1 MTSKVNRTRRLRNY
15 PKYSIEACL
24 DIVRVICTGNDSTSI
39 SRVSLAQKLGT
50 TPKSSNFTH
59 MIKSCEMYGFTVGKY
74 NSDTISVTNRGE
86 NAVQNNDSVKRKT
99 AIYDAAMHPE
109 IFKSFYN
116 LYKGV
121 NIPGNNRAIDVLQ
134 QKFDISMDDERGK
147 ECWGLIMG
155 NGLFSEIIVEIG
167 KDRYVD
173 LSQTNEKLSYEKL
186 SDVINVS
193 SDRPD
198 TQEQIHEITNNTS
211 NIVSIGQAPVIKTL
225 FLGHVGSSEITDFV
239 INILDSLHIE
249 YKSGGAN
256 GEVTSV
262 LTPFIDQDMRDSR
275 GSILIFANSDID
287 IVAGGKKVSPIT
299 PMLVQLG
306 AALVLHGKD
315 NVLVLKEKDIDI
327 GVPDLN
333 EIELSKD
340 LEKESLTLLITEEL
354 MALGLIKNNT

>member
-1 MTSKVNRTRRLRNY
+1 MTSKVKRTRRLRNY
-15 PKYSIEACL
+15 PKYSIEVCL
-24 DIVRVICTGNDSTSI
+24 DIVRIICIGNDSTSI

-50 TPKSSNFTH
+50 TPKSSNFTDKV
-59 MIKSCEMYGFTVGKY
+59 KSCERYGFTVGKY

-86 NAVQNNDSVKRKT
+86 NSVQNNDLAKRKT

-116 LYKGV
+116 LYKGES
-121 NIPGNNRAIDVLQ
+121 IPGNNSAIDVLQ
-134 QKFDISMDDERGK
+134 QKFDISMDDERAK
-147 ECWGLIMG
+147 ECWGLIME

-173 LSQTNEKLSYEKL
+173 LSQNNEKLSYEKL

-211 NIVSIGQAPVIKTL
+211 NIVSIEQAVVKKTV
-225 FLGHVGSSEITDFV
+225 FLGHVGSSEITDVV
-239 INILDSLHIE
+239 INTLDSLNIE
-249 YKSGGAN
+249 YKSGGAS

-262 LTPFIDQDMRDSR
+262 LTPFIDQDMRDSEV
-275 GSILIFANSDID
+275 SILIFANSDID

-306 AALVLHGKD
+306 AALALHGKD

-327 GVPDLN
+327 GVPELN

-340 LEKESLTLLITEEL
+340 DLQHLPYVINDELVTLGVIL
-354 MALGLIKNNT
+354 NNT

>member
-1 MTSKVNRTRRLRNY
+1 MTSKVKRTRRLRNY
-15 PKYSIEACL
+15 PKYSIEVCL
-24 DIVRVICTGNDSTSI
+24 DIVRIICIGNDSTSI

-50 TPKSSNFTH
+50 TPKSSNFTDKV
-59 MIKSCEMYGFTVGKY
+59 KSCERYGFTVGKY

-86 NAVQNNDSVKRKT
+86 NSVQNNDLAKRKT

-121 NIPGNNRAIDVLQ
+121 SIPENNSAIDVLQ
-134 QKFDISMDDERGK
+134 QKFDISMDDERAK
-147 ECWGLIMG
+147 ECWGLIME

-173 LSQTNEKLSYEKL
+173 LSGNNEKL
-186 SDVINVS
+186 SDVINIS

-198 TQEQIHEITNNTS
+198 SKEQIHEITNNTS
-211 NIVSIGQAPVIKTL
+211 NIVSIEQAVVRKTV
-225 FLGHVGSSEITDFV
+225 FLGHVGSSEITDVV
-239 INILDSLHIE
+239 INTLDSLSIE
-249 YKSGGAN
+249 YKGGGAS

-262 LTPFIDQDMRDSR
+262 LTPFIDQDMRDS
-275 GSILIFANSDID
+275 GVSILIFANSDID

-306 AALVLHGKD
+306 AALALHGKD

-327 GVPDLN
+327 GVPELN

-340 LEKESLTLLITEEL
+340 DLQHLPYVINDEL
-354 MALGLIKNNT
+354 VNLGVMLNNT

>member
-1 MTSKVNRTRRLRNY
+1 MTSKVKRTRRLRNY
-15 PKYSIEACL
+15 PKYSIEVCL
-24 DIVRVICTGNDSTSI
+24 DIVRIICIGNDSTSI

-50 TPKSSNFTH
+50 TPKSSNFTDKV
-59 MIKSCEMYGFTVGKY
+59 KSCKMYGFTVGKY

-86 NAVQNNDSVKRKT
+86 IAVQNNDLAKRKT

-121 NIPGNNRAIDVLQ
+121 SIPENNSAIDVLQ
-134 QKFDISMDDERGK
+134 QKFDISMDDERAK
-147 ECWGLIMG
+147 ECWGLIME

-173 LSQTNEKLSYEKL
+173 LNQNIEKT
-186 SDVINVS
+186 SDVINIS

-198 TQEQIHEITNNTS
+198 SQEQIHEITNNTS
-211 NIVSIGQAPVIKTL
+211 NIVSIEQAVVKKTV
-225 FLGHVGSSEITDFV
+225 FLGHVGSSEITDVV
-239 INILDSLHIE
+239 INTLDSLSIE
-249 YKSGGAN
+249 YKGGGAS

-262 LTPFIDQDMRDSR
+262 LTPFIDQDMRDS
-275 GSILIFANSDID
+275 GVSILIFANSDID

-306 AALVLHGKD
+306 AALALHGKD

-327 GVPDLN
+327 GVPELN

-340 LEKESLTLLITEEL
+340 DLQHLPYVINDEL
-354 MALGLIKNNT
+354 VNLGVMLNNT

>member
-1 MTSKVNRTRRLRNY
+1 MTSKVKRTRRLRNY
-15 PKYSIEACL
+15 PKYSIEVCL
-24 DIVRVICTGNDSTSI
+24 DIVRIICIGNDSTSI

-50 TPKSSNFTH
+50 TPKSSNFTDKV
-59 MIKSCEMYGFTVGKY
+59 KSCERYGFTVGKY

-86 NAVQNNDSVKRKT
+86 NSVQNNDLAKRKT

-121 NIPGNNRAIDVLQ
+121 SIPENNSAIDVLQ
-134 QKFDISMDDERGK
+134 QKFDISMDDERAK
-147 ECWGLIMG
+147 ECWGLIME

-173 LSQTNEKLSYEKL
+173 LSQNNEKLY
-186 SDVINVS
+186 DVINIS
-193 SDRPD
+193 SDRSD
-198 TQEQIHEITNNTS
+198 SQEQIHEITNNTA
-211 NIVSIGQAPVIKTL
+211 NIVSIEQAVVKKTV
-225 FLGHVGSSEITDFV
+225 FLGHVGSSEITDVV
-239 INILDSLHIE
+239 INTLDSLSIE
-249 YKSGGAN
+249 YKGGGAS

-262 LTPFIDQDMRDSR
+262 LTPFIDQDMRDS
-275 GSILIFANSDID
+275 GVSILIFANSDID

-306 AALVLHGKD
+306 AALALHGKD

-327 GVPDLN
+327 GVPELN

-340 LEKESLTLLITEEL
+340 DLQHLPYVINDEL
-354 MALGLIKNNT
+354 VNLGVMLNNT

>member
-1 MTSKVNRTRRLRNY
+1 MTSKVKRTRRLRNY
-15 PKYSIEACL
+15 PKYSIEVCL
-24 DIVRVICTGNDSTSI
+24 DMVRVICTGNDSTSI

-50 TPKSSNFTH
+50 TPKSSNFTDKV
-59 MIKSCEMYGFTVGKY
+59 KSCKMYGFTVGKY
-74 NSDTISVTNRGE
+74 NSDTISITNRGE
-86 NAVQNNDSVKRKT
+86 NAVQNNDLAKRKT

-109 IFKSFYN
+109 IFKGFYN

-121 NIPGNNRAIDVLQ
+121 SIPENNSAIDVLQ

-147 ECWGLIMG
+147 ECWGLIME

-173 LSQTNEKLSYEKL
+173 LSGNNEKL
-186 SDVINVS
+186 SDVINIS

-198 TQEQIHEITNNTS
+198 SKEQIHEITNNTS
-211 NIVSIGQAPVIKTL
+211 NIVSIEQAVVRKTV
-225 FLGHVGSSEITDFV
+225 FLGHVGSSEITDVV
-239 INILDSLHIE
+239 INILDSLNIE
-249 YKSGGAN
+249 YKSGGAS

-262 LTPFIDQDMRDSR
+262 LTPFIDQDMRDSEV
-275 GSILIFANSDID
+275 SILIFANSDID

-315 NVLVLKEKDIDI
+315 HVLVLKEKDIDI
-327 GVPDLN
+327 GVPELN

-340 LEKESLTLLITEEL
+340 NLQHLPLVINDELVTLGVI
-354 MALGLIKNNT
+354 

>member
-1 MTSKVNRTRRLRNY
+1 MTSKVKRTRRLRNY
-15 PKYSIEACL
+15 PKYSIEVCL
-24 DIVRVICTGNDSTSI
+24 DIVRIICIGNDSTSI

-50 TPKSSNFTH
+50 TPKSSNFTDKV
-59 MIKSCEMYGFTVGKY
+59 KSCERYGFTVGKY

-86 NAVQNNDSVKRKT
+86 NSVQNNDLAKRKT

-116 LYKGV
+116 LYKGES
-121 NIPGNNRAIDVLQ
+121 IPGNNSAIDVLQ
-134 QKFDISMDDERGK
+134 QKFDISMDDERAK
-147 ECWGLIMG
+147 ECWGLIME

-173 LSQTNEKLSYEKL
+173 LRQNNEKL
-186 SDVINVS
+186 SDVINIS

-198 TQEQIHEITNNTS
+198 SQKQIHEITNNTS
-211 NIVSIGQAPVIKTL
+211 NIVSIEQVAVRKTV
-225 FLGHVGSSEITDFV
+225 FLGHVGSSEITDVV
-239 INILDSLHIE
+239 INILDSLNIE
-249 YKSGGAN
+249 YKSGGTS

-262 LTPFIDQDMRDSR
+262 LTPFIDQDMRDS
-275 GSILIFANSDID
+275 GVSILIFANSDID

-340 LEKESLTLLITEEL
+340 LKKENLTLLITEEL

>member
-1 MTSKVNRTRRLRNY
+1 MTSKVKRTCRLRNY
-15 PKYSIEACL
+15 PKYSIEVCL

-50 TPKSSNFTH
+50 TPKSSNFTDKV
-59 MIKSCEMYGFTVGKY
+59 KSCERYGFTVGKY

-86 NAVQNNDSVKRKT
+86 NSVQNNDLAKRKT

-116 LYKGV
+116 LYKGES
-121 NIPGNNRAIDVLQ
+121 IPGNNSAIDVLQ
-134 QKFDISMDDERGK
+134 QKFDISMDDERAK
-147 ECWGLIMG
+147 ECWGLIME

-173 LSQTNEKLSYEKL
+173 LSQNNEKLY
-186 SDVINVS
+186 DVINIS

-198 TQEQIHEITNNTS
+198 SQEQIHEITNNTS
-211 NIVSIGQAPVIKTL
+211 NIVSIEQAVVRKTV
-225 FLGHVGSSEITDFV
+225 FFGHVGSSEITDVV
-239 INILDSLHIE
+239 INILDSLNIE
-249 YKSGGAN
+249 YKSGGAS
-256 GEVTSV
+256 GEVSSV
-262 LTPFIDQDMRDSR
+262 LTPFIDQDMRDS
-275 GSILIFANSDID
+275 GVSILIFANSDID

-306 AALVLHGKD
+306 AALALHGKD

-327 GVPDLN
+327 GVPELN

-340 LEKESLTLLITEEL
+340 DLQHLPYVINDEL
-354 MALGLIKNNT
+354 VNLGVMLNNT

>member
-59 MIKSCEMYGFTVGKY
+59 KIKSCEMYGFTVGKY

-86 NAVQNNDSVKRKT
+86 NAVQNNDSAKRKT

-109 IFKSFYN
+109 IFKGFYN

-121 NIPGNNRAIDVLQ
+121 SIPENNSAIDVLQ

-147 ECWGLIMG
+147 ECWGLIME
-155 NGLFSEIIVEIG
+155 NGLFSAIIVEIG

-173 LSQTNEKLSYEKL
+173 LNGNNEKL
-186 SDVINVS
+186 SDVINIS
-193 SDRPD
+193 SDRSD
-198 TQEQIHEITNNTS
+198 SQEQIHEITNNTS
-211 NIVSIGQAPVIKTL
+211 NIVSIEQVAVRKTV
-225 FLGHVGSSEITDFV
+225 FLGHVGSSEITDVV
-239 INILDSLHIE
+239 INILDSLDIE
-249 YKSGGAN
+249 YKSGGAS

-262 LTPFIDQDMRDSR
+262 LTPFIDQDMRDS
-275 GSILIFANSDID
+275 GVSILIFANSDID

-333 EIELSKD
+333 EIELSID
-340 LEKESLTLLITEEL
+340 EVRQQIVNLPLLITEEL
-354 MALGLIKNNT
+354 IALEILKNNT

>member
-1 MTSKVNRTRRLRNY
+1 MTSKVKRTRRLRNY
-15 PKYSIEACL
+15 PKYSIEVCL
-24 DIVRVICTGNDSTSI
+24 DMVRVICTGNDSTSI

-50 TPKSSNFTH
+50 TPKSSNFTDKV
-59 MIKSCEMYGFTVGKY
+59 KSCKMYGFTVGKY

-86 NAVQNNDSVKRKT
+86 NSVQNNDLAKRKT

-121 NIPGNNRAIDVLQ
+121 SIPENNSAIDVLQ
-134 QKFDISMDDERGK
+134 QKFDISMDDERAK
-147 ECWGLIMG
+147 ECWGLIME

-173 LSQTNEKLSYEKL
+173 LSQNNEKLY
-186 SDVINVS
+186 DVINIS
-193 SDRPD
+193 SDRSD
-198 TQEQIHEITNNTS
+198 SQEQIHEITNNTS
-211 NIVSIGQAPVIKTL
+211 NIVSIEQAVVKKTV
-225 FLGHVGSSEITDFV
+225 FLGHVGSSEITDVV
-239 INILDSLHIE
+239 INTLDSLNIE
-249 YKSGGAN
+249 YKSGGAS

-262 LTPFIDQDMRDSR
+262 LTPFIDQDMRDS
-275 GSILIFANSDID
+275 GVSILIFANSDID

-306 AALVLHGKD
+306 AALALHGKD

-327 GVPDLN
+327 GVPELN

-340 LEKESLTLLITEEL
+340 DLQHLPYVINDEL
-354 MALGLIKNNT
+354 VNLGVMLNNT

>member
-1 MTSKVNRTRRLRNY
+1 MTSKVKRTRRLRNY
-15 PKYSIEACL
+15 PKYSIEVCL
-24 DIVRVICTGNDSTSI
+24 DIVRIICIGNDSTSI

-50 TPKSSNFTH
+50 TPKSSNFTDKV
-59 MIKSCEMYGFTVGKY
+59 KSCERYGFTVGKY

-86 NAVQNNDSVKRKT
+86 NSVQNNDLAKRKT

-116 LYKGV
+116 LYKGES
-121 NIPGNNRAIDVLQ
+121 IPGNNSAIDVLQ
-134 QKFDISMDDERGK
+134 QKFDISMDDERAK
-147 ECWGLIMG
+147 ECWGLIME

-173 LSQTNEKLSYEKL
+173 LSQNNEKLY
-186 SDVINVS
+186 DVINIS
-193 SDRPD
+193 SDRSD
-198 TQEQIHEITNNTS
+198 SQEQIHEITNNTS
-211 NIVSIGQAPVIKTL
+211 NIVSIEQAVVKKTV
-225 FLGHVGSSEITDFV
+225 FLGHVGSSEITDVV
-239 INILDSLHIE
+239 INTLDSLSIE
-249 YKSGGAN
+249 YKGGGAS

-262 LTPFIDQDMRDSR
+262 LTPFIDQDMRDS
-275 GSILIFANSDID
+275 GVSILIFANSDID

-306 AALVLHGKD
+306 AALALHGKD

-327 GVPDLN
+327 GVPELN

-340 LEKESLTLLITEEL
+340 DLQHLPYVINDEL
-354 MALGLIKNNT
+354 VNLGVMLNNT

>member
-1 MTSKVNRTRRLRNY
+1 MTSKVKRTRRLRNY
-15 PKYSIEACL
+15 PKYSIEVCL
-24 DIVRVICTGNDSTSI
+24 DIVRIICIGNDSTSI

-50 TPKSSNFTH
+50 TPKSSNFTDKV
-59 MIKSCEMYGFTVGKY
+59 KSCKMYGFTVGKY

-86 NAVQNNDSVKRKT
+86 NSVQNNDLAKRKT

-116 LYKGV
+116 LYKGES
-121 NIPGNNRAIDVLQ
+121 IPGNNSAIDVLQ
-134 QKFDISMDDERGK
+134 QKFDISMDDERAK
-147 ECWGLIMG
+147 ECWGLIME

-173 LSQTNEKLSYEKL
+173 LSQNNEKLY
-186 SDVINVS
+186 DVINIS
-193 SDRPD
+193 SDRSD
-198 TQEQIHEITNNTS
+198 SQEQIHEITNNTA
-211 NIVSIGQAPVIKTL
+211 NIVSIEQAVVKKTV
-225 FLGHVGSSEITDFV
+225 FLGHVGSSEITDVV
-239 INILDSLHIE
+239 INTLDSLSIE
-249 YKSGGAN
+249 YKGGGAS

-262 LTPFIDQDMRDSR
+262 LTPFIDQDMRDS
-275 GSILIFANSDID
+275 GVSILIFANSDID

-306 AALVLHGKD
+306 AALALHGKD

-327 GVPDLN
+327 GVPELN

-340 LEKESLTLLITEEL
+340 DLQHLPYVINDEL
-354 MALGLIKNNT
+354 VNLGVMLNNT

>member
-1 MTSKVNRTRRLRNY
+1 MTSKVKRTRRLRNY
-15 PKYSIEACL
+15 PKYSIEVCL
-24 DIVRVICTGNDSTSI
+24 DIVRIICIGNDSTSI

-50 TPKSSNFTH
+50 TPKSSNFTDKV
-59 MIKSCEMYGFTVGKY
+59 KSCERYGFTVGKY

-86 NAVQNNDSVKRKT
+86 NSVQNNDLAKRKT

-121 NIPGNNRAIDVLQ
+121 SIPENNSAIDLLQ

-147 ECWGLIMG
+147 ECWGLIME

-173 LSQTNEKLSYEKL
+173 LSQNNEKLY
-186 SDVINVS
+186 DVINIS
-193 SDRPD
+193 SDRSD
-198 TQEQIHEITNNTS
+198 SQEQIHEITNNTS
-211 NIVSIGQAPVIKTL
+211 NIVSIEQAVVKKTV
-225 FLGHVGSSEITDFV
+225 FLGHVGSSEITDVV
-239 INILDSLHIE
+239 INTLDSLSIE
-249 YKSGGAN
+249 YKGGGAS

-262 LTPFIDQDMRDSR
+262 LTPFIDQDMRDS
-275 GSILIFANSDID
+275 GVSILIFANSDID

-306 AALVLHGKD
+306 AALALHGKD

-327 GVPDLN
+327 GVPELN

-340 LEKESLTLLITEEL
+340 DLQHLPYVINDEL
-354 MALGLIKNNT
+354 VNLGVMLNNT

>member
-1 MTSKVNRTRRLRNY
+1 MTSKVKRTRRLRNY
-15 PKYSIEACL
+15 PKYSIEVCL
-24 DIVRVICTGNDSTSI
+24 DIVRIICIGNDSTSI

-50 TPKSSNFTH
+50 TPKSSNFTDKV
-59 MIKSCEMYGFTVGKY
+59 KSCERYGFTVGKY

-86 NAVQNNDSVKRKT
+86 NSVQNNDLAKRKT

-116 LYKGV
+116 LYKGES
-121 NIPGNNRAIDVLQ
+121 IPGNNSAIDVLQ

-147 ECWGLIMG
+147 ECWGLIME

-173 LSQTNEKLSYEKL
+173 LSQNNEKLY
-186 SDVINVS
+186 DVINIS
-193 SDRPD
+193 SDRSD
-198 TQEQIHEITNNTS
+198 SQEQIHEITNNTS
-211 NIVSIGQAPVIKTL
+211 NIVSIEQAVVRKTV
-225 FLGHVGSSEITDFV
+225 FFGHVGSSEITDVV
-239 INILDSLHIE
+239 INTLDSLSIE
-249 YKSGGAN
+249 YKGGGAS

-262 LTPFIDQDMRDSR
+262 LTPFIDQDMRDS
-275 GSILIFANSDID
+275 GVSILIFANSDID

-306 AALVLHGKD
+306 AALALHGKD

-327 GVPDLN
+327 GVPELN

-340 LEKESLTLLITEEL
+340 DLQHLPYVINDEL
-354 MALGLIKNNT
+354 VNLGVMLNNT

>member
-15 PKYSIEACL
+15 PKYSIEVCL

-50 TPKSSNFTH
+50 TPKSSNFTDKV
-59 MIKSCEMYGFTVGKY
+59 KSCKMYGFTVGKY

-86 NAVQNNDSVKRKT
+86 NSVQNNDLAKRKT

-121 NIPGNNRAIDVLQ
+121 SIPENNSAIDVLQ
-134 QKFDISMDDERGK
+134 QKFDISMDDERAK
-147 ECWGLIMG
+147 ECWGLIME

-173 LSQTNEKLSYEKL
+173 LSQNNEKLY
-186 SDVINVS
+186 DVINIS
-193 SDRPD
+193 SDRSD
-198 TQEQIHEITNNTS
+198 SQEQIHEITNNTS
-211 NIVSIGQAPVIKTL
+211 NIVSIEQAVVKKTV
-225 FLGHVGSSEITDFV
+225 FLGHVGSSEITDVV
-239 INILDSLHIE
+239 INTLDSLSIE
-249 YKSGGAN
+249 YKGGGAS

-262 LTPFIDQDMRDSR
+262 LTPFIDQDMRDS
-275 GSILIFANSDID
+275 GVSILIFANSDID

-306 AALVLHGKD
+306 AALALHGKD

-327 GVPDLN
+327 GVPELN

-340 LEKESLTLLITEEL
+340 DLQHLPYVINDEL
-354 MALGLIKNNT
+354 VNLGVMLNNT

>member
-1 MTSKVNRTRRLRNY
+1 MTSKVKRTRRLRNY
-15 PKYSIEACL
+15 PKYSIEVCL
-24 DIVRVICTGNDSTSI
+24 DIVRIICIGNDSTSI

-50 TPKSSNFTH
+50 TPKSSNFTDKV
-59 MIKSCEMYGFTVGKY
+59 KSCERYGFTVGKY

-86 NAVQNNDSVKRKT
+86 NSVQNNDLAKRKT

-116 LYKGV
+116 LYKGES
-121 NIPGNNRAIDVLQ
+121 IPGNNSAIDVLQ
-134 QKFDISMDDERGK
+134 QKFDISMDDERAK
-147 ECWGLIMG
+147 ECWGLIME

-173 LSQTNEKLSYEKL
+173 LSGNNEKL
-186 SDVINVS
+186 SDVINIS

-198 TQEQIHEITNNTS
+198 SKEQIHEITNNTS
-211 NIVSIGQAPVIKTL
+211 NIVSIEQAVVKKTV
-225 FLGHVGSSEITDFV
+225 FLGHVGSSEITDVV
-239 INILDSLHIE
+239 INTLDSLSIE
-249 YKSGGAN
+249 YKGGGAS

-262 LTPFIDQDMRDSR
+262 LTPFIDQDMRDS
-275 GSILIFANSDID
+275 GVSILIFANSDID

-306 AALVLHGKD
+306 AALALHGKD

-327 GVPDLN
+327 GVPELN

-340 LEKESLTLLITEEL
+340 DLQHLPYVINDEL
-354 MALGLIKNNT
+354 VNLGVMLNNT

>member
-1 MTSKVNRTRRLRNY
+1 MTSKVKRTRRLRNY
-15 PKYSIEACL
+15 PKYSIEVCL
-24 DIVRVICTGNDSTSI
+24 DIVRIICIGNDSTSI

-50 TPKSSNFTH
+50 TPKSSNFTDKV
-59 MIKSCEMYGFTVGKY
+59 KSCERYGFTVGKY

-86 NAVQNNDSVKRKT
+86 NSVQNNDLAKRKT

-121 NIPGNNRAIDVLQ
+121 SIPENNSAIDVLQ
-134 QKFDISMDDERGK
+134 QKFDISMDDERAK
-147 ECWGLIMG
+147 ECWGLIME

-173 LSQTNEKLSYEKL
+173 LSQNNEKLY
-186 SDVINVS
+186 DVINIS
-193 SDRPD
+193 SDRSD
-198 TQEQIHEITNNTS
+198 SQEQIHEITNNTA
-211 NIVSIGQAPVIKTL
+211 NIVSIEQAVVKKTV
-225 FLGHVGSSEITDFV
+225 FLGHVGSSEITDVV
-239 INILDSLHIE
+239 INTLDSLSIE
-249 YKSGGAN
+249 YKGGGAS

-262 LTPFIDQDMRDSR
+262 LTPFIDQYMRDS
-275 GSILIFANSDID
+275 GVSILIFANSDID

-306 AALVLHGKD
+306 AALALHGKD

-327 GVPDLN
+327 GVPELN

-340 LEKESLTLLITEEL
+340 DLQHLPYVINDEL
-354 MALGLIKNNT
+354 VNLGVMLNNT

>member
-1 MTSKVNRTRRLRNY
+1 MTSKVKRTRRLRNY
-15 PKYSIEACL
+15 PKYSIEVCL

-50 TPKSSNFTH
+50 TPKSSNFTDKV
-59 MIKSCEMYGFTVGKY
+59 KSCERYGFTVGKY

-86 NAVQNNDSVKRKT
+86 NSVQNNDLAKRKT

-116 LYKGV
+116 LYKGES
-121 NIPGNNRAIDVLQ
+121 IPGNNSAIDVLQ
-134 QKFDISMDDERGK
+134 QKFDISMDDERAK
-147 ECWGLIMG
+147 ECWGLIME

-173 LSQTNEKLSYEKL
+173 LSQNNEKLY
-186 SDVINVS
+186 DVINIS
-193 SDRPD
+193 SDRSD
-198 TQEQIHEITNNTS
+198 SQEQIHEITNNTA
-211 NIVSIGQAPVIKTL
+211 NIVSIEQAVVKKTV
-225 FLGHVGSSEITDFV
+225 FLGHVGSSEITDVV
-239 INILDSLHIE
+239 INTLDSLSIE
-249 YKSGGAN
+249 YKGGGAS

-262 LTPFIDQDMRDSR
+262 LTPFIDQDMRDS
-275 GSILIFANSDID
+275 GVSILIFANSDID

-306 AALVLHGKD
+306 AALALHGKD

-327 GVPDLN
+327 GVPELN

-340 LEKESLTLLITEEL
+340 DLQHLPYVINDELVTLGVIL
-354 MALGLIKNNT
+354 NNT

>member
-1 MTSKVNRTRRLRNY
+1 MTSKVKRTRRLRNY
-15 PKYSIEACL
+15 PKYSIEVCL
-24 DIVRVICTGNDSTSI
+24 DMVRVICTGNDSTSI

-50 TPKSSNFTH
+50 TPKSSNFTDKV
-59 MIKSCEMYGFTVGKY
+59 KSCKMYGFTVGKY

-86 NAVQNNDSVKRKT
+86 NSVQNNDLAKRKT

-116 LYKGV
+116 LYKGES
-121 NIPGNNRAIDVLQ
+121 IPGNNSAIDVLQ
-134 QKFDISMDDERGK
+134 QKFDISMDDERAK
-147 ECWGLIMG
+147 ECWGLIME

-173 LSQTNEKLSYEKL
+173 LSQNNEKLY
-186 SDVINVS
+186 DVINIS
-193 SDRPD
+193 SDRSD
-198 TQEQIHEITNNTS
+198 SQEQIHEITNNTA
-211 NIVSIGQAPVIKTL
+211 NIVSIEQAVVKKTV
-225 FLGHVGSSEITDFV
+225 FLGHVGSSEITDVV
-239 INILDSLHIE
+239 INTLDSLSIE
-249 YKSGGAN
+249 YKGGGAS

-262 LTPFIDQDMRDSR
+262 LTPFIDQDMRDS
-275 GSILIFANSDID
+275 GVSILIFANSDID

-306 AALVLHGKD
+306 AALALHGKD

-327 GVPDLN
+327 GVPELN

-340 LEKESLTLLITEEL
+340 DLQHLPYVINDEL
-354 MALGLIKNNT
+354 VNLGVMLNNT

>member
-1 MTSKVNRTRRLRNY
+1 MTSKVKRTRRLRNY
-15 PKYSIEACL
+15 PKYSIEVCL
-24 DIVRVICTGNDSTSI
+24 DIVRIICIGNDSTSI

-50 TPKSSNFTH
+50 TPKSSNFTDKV
-59 MIKSCEMYGFTVGKY
+59 KSCERYGFTVGKY

-86 NAVQNNDSVKRKT
+86 NSVQNNDLAKRKT

-116 LYKGV
+116 LYKGES
-121 NIPGNNRAIDVLQ
+121 IPGNNSAIDVLQ
-134 QKFDISMDDERGK
+134 QKFDISMDDERAK
-147 ECWGLIMG
+147 ECWGLIME

-173 LSQTNEKLSYEKL
+173 LSQNNEKLY
-186 SDVINVS
+186 DVINIS
-193 SDRPD
+193 SDRSD
-198 TQEQIHEITNNTS
+198 SQEQIHEITNNTA
-211 NIVSIGQAPVIKTL
+211 NIVSIEQAVVKKTV
-225 FLGHVGSSEITDFV
+225 FLGHVGSSEITDVV
-239 INILDSLHIE
+239 INTLDSLSIE
-249 YKSGGAN
+249 YKGGGAS

-262 LTPFIDQDMRDSR
+262 LTPFIDQDMRDS
-275 GSILIFANSDID
+275 GVSILIFANSDID

-306 AALVLHGKD
+306 AALALHGKD

-327 GVPDLN
+327 GVPELN

-340 LEKESLTLLITEEL
+340 DLQHLPYVINDEL
-354 MALGLIKNNT
+354 VNLGVMLNNT

>member
-1 MTSKVNRTRRLRNY
+1 MTSKVKRTRRLRNY
-15 PKYSIEACL
+15 PKYSIEVCL
-24 DIVRVICTGNDSTSI
+24 DIVRIICIGNDSTSI

-50 TPKSSNFTH
+50 TPKSSNFTDKV
-59 MIKSCEMYGFTVGKY
+59 KSCKMYGFTVGKY

-86 NAVQNNDSVKRKT
+86 NSVQNNDLAKRKT

-116 LYKGV
+116 LYKGES
-121 NIPGNNRAIDVLQ
+121 IPGNNSAIDVLQ
-134 QKFDISMDDERGK
+134 QKFDISMDDERAK
-147 ECWGLIMG
+147 ECWGLIME

-173 LSQTNEKLSYEKL
+173 LSGNNEKL
-186 SDVINVS
+186 SDVINIS

-198 TQEQIHEITNNTS
+198 SKEQIHEITNNTS
-211 NIVSIGQAPVIKTL
+211 NIVSIEQAVVRKTV
-225 FLGHVGSSEITDFV
+225 FLGHVGSSEITDVV
-239 INILDSLHIE
+239 INILDSLNIE
-249 YKSGGAN
+249 YKSGGAS

-262 LTPFIDQDMRDSR
+262 LTPFIDQDMRDS
-275 GSILIFANSDID
+275 GVSILIFANSDID

-306 AALVLHGKD
+306 AALALHGKD

-327 GVPDLN
+327 GVPELN

-340 LEKESLTLLITEEL
+340 DLQHLPYVINDEL
-354 MALGLIKNNT
+354 VNLGVMLNNT